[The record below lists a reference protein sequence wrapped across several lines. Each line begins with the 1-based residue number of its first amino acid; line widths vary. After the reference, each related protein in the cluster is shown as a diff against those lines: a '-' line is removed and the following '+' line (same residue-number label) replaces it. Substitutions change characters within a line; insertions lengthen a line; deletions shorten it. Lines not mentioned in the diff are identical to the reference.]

1 MSHGWPTKPL
11 LPRTVR
17 LVPVLCAILVVG
29 LALPAA
35 QTLAAGNERPTIEGT
50 MVTGISASGATVE
63 ALIDPRGNETT
74 YEIWLVCQHPTT
86 AAVPIC
92 EEPTGGSH
100 LQKGHIAASFLDRIA
115 SASLTGLKGGY
126 RYMYA
131 VSATSTVGA
140 AQTQYQTFETAPPAG
155 CPNGCSTNEP
165 YKTEVSQTVI
175 EQGTKYGAEAPAR
188 QAAREQAAKEQ
199 AEREAAAK
207 ASQQSVPAPSTPP
220 ITAPSSVSLA
230 STGITVQSGHV
241 SLVGLECLGAASCNG
256 KLTLSAKIATK
267 AKGAKKRSRT
277 VVIATAAFSISGDET
292 KTVRLNISAAGRA
305 LLSADHGHLSASLA
319 ILELPPSPPSTLTKA
334 VQLIQRQT
342 RVKKSK

>member
-1 MSHGWPTKPL
+1 MVRSRIS
-11 LPRTVR
+11 RTLRVFR
-17 LVPVLCAILVVG
+17 LAPVLCAVIAGG
-29 LALPAA
+29 LALSAA
-35 QTLAAGNERPTIEGT
+35 KAGAVGNERPTIEGT
-50 MVTGISASGATVE
+50 TVTGISATSATVE
-63 ALIDPRGNETT
+63 VLIDPRGNETT
-74 YEIWLVCQHPTT
+74 YEVWLVCQHPVT

-115 SASLTGLKGGY
+115 SVSLTGLSGGY

-140 AQTQYQTFETAPPAG
+140 AETLYQTFETAPPAG

-165 YKTEVSQTVI
+165 YKTEVSQPVI

-188 QAAREQAAKEQ
+188 QAAHEQAAKEQ

-207 ASQQSVPAPSTPP
+207 ASQQGAPIPTSPP
-220 ITAPSSVSLA
+220 ITAPSSVSLT
-230 STGITVQSGHV
+230 STGITVQSGHF
-241 SLVGLECLGAASCNG
+241 SPIELECLGAASCNG

-267 AKGAKKRSRT
+267 TKGAKKHSRT
-277 VVIATAAFSISGDET
+277 IVIGTAAFSIAGDET
-292 KTVRLNISAAGRA
+292 KTVKLDIGAAGRA

-342 RVKKSK
+342 RVKRS